1 MRRIALITL
10 LGLLFCRCSRQEDY
24 TRLVNPF
31 IGTQYEGHCFPGA
44 TVPMGMVQPGPES
57 TDDFYEG
64 YFMDHVAGYQYA
76 DRYLAG
82 FTQTRLNGVGCPSMS
97 DILLMPFCGRAI
109 DPSQPR
115 HFRSA
120 YDKASEHASPGYYRV
135 YLTDNRTEVELTATP
150 RVACHR
156 YRFDDPQT
164 AQLVVDLQY
173 GVAWDSL
180 RLSGNVLEAWQ
191 VHDDY
196 TISGYRKP
204 REWAPRDQYYTIRFD
219 KRIASIRRLPALDA
233 GERAPR
239 YLIGFEMANSAELEV
254 RIALS
259 TTGVEGAARNLSAE
273 IAPGEGFNAL
283 RERARKSW
291 NDLLSRV
298 ETEGDTDRRIVF
310 YTALYRLYT
319 QPNDIADVDGR
330 YRSAAGEVRTSRS
343 GHFFSTFSLWDT
355 YRAAHP
361 LYTLLTPSLASLFCG
376 SLMEH
381 YAAQRPN
388 PSDPREENRYLPRW
402 ALWGHETHTMIGN
415 HAVPVLVDA
424 WLKGLRPAGFSD
436 DELFDAVRESLTRR
450 HHRNHTELIDAYGYI
465 PYDGSLSPIDDGRE
479 TVSRL
484 LESSYDDHCASLL
497 ARALGRDAEARK
509 FERRAQN
516 YRNVFDTVSGFMCGR
531 NAEGAFRRGED
542 PRRVVGEWVAGS
554 DFTEGN
560 AWHYLFHVQHDIPG
574 LMRLMG
580 GAEPFTR
587 RLDSMFYSRSGKPYV
602 KDLVWKIDGTLGQYW
617 HGNEPC
623 HHVPYLYKY
632 TAEGY
637 KTDAILDL
645 LARRFS
651 RNAPDG
657 LSGNDDCG
665 QMSAW
670 HLFTTAGFYPV
681 DPCGGEFVLG
691 APQLPLVRLR
701 LENGKRFTVRAEGLS
716 EERIFVGGVTL
727 DGEPYR
733 HLTISYDR
741 IMRGGELVFRMT
753 ARPDRAALQDFRCE

>member
-1 MRRIALITL
+1 MRRIVLIAVMGFL
-10 LGLLFCRCSRQEDY
+10 LCRCARQEDY

-31 IGTQYEGHCFPGA
+31 IGTQHEGHCFPGA
-44 TVPMGMVQPGPES
+44 TVPLGMVQPGPES
-57 TDDFYEG
+57 TDDIYEG
-64 YFMDHVAGYQYA
+64 YYMDHVAGYQYT

-82 FTQTRLNGVGCPSMS
+82 FTQTHLNGAGCPTLS
-97 DILLMPFCGRAI
+97 DILLMPYCGREV
-109 DPSQPR
+109 DPSR
-115 HFRSA
+115 RAHFHSA
-120 YDKASEHASPGYYRV
+120 YDKKGEQASPGYYRV
-135 YLTDNRTEVELTATP
+135 YLTDNRTQVELTATP
-150 RVACHR
+150 HVACHR
-156 YRFDDPQT
+156 YRFDDPAT
-164 AQLVVDLQY
+164 ARLLIDLQY

-180 RLSGNVLEAWQ
+180 RLAGNVLEAWQ
-191 VHDDY
+191 QHDDY
-196 TISGYRKP
+196 SVSGYRKP
-204 REWAPRDQYYTIRFD
+204 REWAPRDQYYTIRFN
-219 KRIASIRRLPALDA
+219 KRIASIRRLPPPDA
-233 GERAPR
+233 QERAPR
-239 YLIGFEMANSAELEV
+239 YLLGFEMGDDDELEV

-259 TTGVEGAARNLSAE
+259 TTGVAGAERNLADE
-273 IAPGEGFNAL
+273 AAPGKSFDAL
-283 RERARKSW
+283 RRRARKNW

-298 ETEGDTDRRIVF
+298 EAAGDDDQRSVL

-319 QPNDIADVDGR
+319 QPNDLADVDGR

-361 LYTLLTPSLASLFCG
+361 LYTLLTPSLVPLLGG

-381 YAAQRPN
+381 YAAQVPD
-388 PSDPREENRYLPRW
+388 PSDPREANRYLPRW

-424 WLKGLRPAGFSD
+424 RLKGLHPTGFND
-436 DELFDAVRESLTRR
+436 EELFDAVWESVTGT
-450 HHRNHTELIDAYGYI
+450 HYRNHTELIDAYGYI
-465 PYDGSLSPIDDGRE
+465 PFDKSLSAVDDGRE

-484 LESSYDDHCASLL
+484 LESAYDDHCAALL
-497 ARALGRDAEARK
+497 ARTLGRSAEAEK
-509 FERRAQN
+509 LERRAQN

-531 NAEGAFRRGED
+531 DAQGAFRRHAE

-560 AWHYLFHVQHDIPG
+560 AWHYLFHVQHDIAG

-580 GAEPFTR
+580 GAQPFAQ
-587 RLDSMFYSRSGKPYV
+587 RLDSMFYSRAGKPYV

-632 TAEGY
+632 TAQAH
-637 KTDAILDL
+637 KTDAILNY
-645 LARRFS
+645 LAGRFS
-651 RNAPDG
+651 LDAPDG
-657 LSGNDDCG
+657 LRGNDDCG

-670 HLFTTAGFYPV
+670 YIFTAMGFYPV

-691 APQLPLVRLR
+691 APQMPMVRLR
-701 LENGKRFTVRAEGLS
+701 LENGRSFTVRAEGLS
-716 EERIFVGGVTL
+716 PERIFVGGVTL
-727 DGEPYR
+727 DGEPYEK
-733 HLTISYDR
+733 LTIPYDR

-753 ARPDRAALQDFRCE
+753 ARPDRAALQDFKCE